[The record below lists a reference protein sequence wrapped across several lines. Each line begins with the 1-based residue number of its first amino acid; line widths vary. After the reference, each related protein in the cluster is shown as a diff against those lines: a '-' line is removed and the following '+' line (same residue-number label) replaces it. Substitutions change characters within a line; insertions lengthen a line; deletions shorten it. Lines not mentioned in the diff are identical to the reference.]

1 MAGPSLK
8 RLRSAG
14 GRPYARKCAARP
26 CRANPNWFKR
36 RAVIAKS
43 KKNGNGDDELE
54 KPKRGARGLWN
65 GAISFSLIHIPVS
78 LHTAARA
85 HQLDLNL
92 LDKRDF
98 APVGYQRYNKSTGKV
113 VEWNDVVKGYEYEK
127 GEYVVLTDE
136 DFRRANVEASRTID
150 IQTFVDRDAIAPY
163 YFDTPYFLVPDK
175 NGERVYS
182 LLREA
187 LEQSKKLAVATFVL
201 RSRQHVAALMPV
213 DKIIVLNTLRYQEEI
228 QPHPDVAA
236 AVAKKAECSRR
247 PRAHDGAQA
256 RRGDEREVEAGSL
269 LGHLSRRSHEAH
281 RAEGEGRPDPHAD
294 RAGGRR
300 AESAPTG
307 GGKVVDLM
315 SLLEKSLAQKGGGS
329 ARRLPREPRKR
340 KHSAARRRTANSR
353 RRAPRLI
360 HGRRGTSQQGQH
372 APQAIRRQARLQENR

>member
-1 MAGPSLK
+1 M
-8 RLRSAG
+8 
-14 GRPYARKCAARP
+14 
-26 CRANPNWFKR
+26 
-36 RAVIAKS
+36 AKS
-43 KKNGNGDDELE
+43 KKNGNGDGEIE
-54 KPKRGARGLWN
+54 KPRRGARGLWN

-85 HQLDLNL
+85 HELDLNL

-98 APVGYQRYNKSTGKV
+98 APVGYQRYNKATGKV

-213 DKIIVLNTLRYQEEI
+213 DKIIVLNTLRYQAGDPATPGRGRSGREEG
-228 QPHPDVAA
+228 
-236 AVAKKAECSRR
+236 EWRRR

-256 RRGDEREVEAGSL
+256 RRRDDREVETGSVR
-269 LGHLSRRSHEAH
+269 GHLSRRSHEAH
-281 RAEGEGRPDPHAD
+281 RAEGESRPDAHAD
-294 RAGGRR
+294 RAGGRKTEAR
-300 AESAPTG
+300 PTG

-329 ARRLPREPRKR
+329 AEGAARASKR
-340 KHSAARRRTANSR
+340 KHSAARRRTANPR
-353 RRAPRLI
+353 AARRA
-360 HGRRGTSQQGQH
+360 
-372 APQAIRRQARLQENR
+372 

>member
-1 MAGPSLK
+1 M
-8 RLRSAG
+8 
-14 GRPYARKCAARP
+14 
-26 CRANPNWFKR
+26 
-36 RAVIAKS
+36 AKS
-43 KKNGNGDDELE
+43 KKNGNGGDDVE

-85 HQLDLNL
+85 HEIDLNL

-150 IQTFVDRDAIAPY
+150 IQTFVDRDSIAPY

-213 DKIIVLNTLRYQEEI
+213 DKIIVLNTLRYSQEI
-228 QPHPDVAA
+228 QPHPDVVA
-236 AVAKKAECSRR
+236 AVAKKSAGTSGRELDMALKLVDEMSEKWKPEAFTDTYRDDLMKRIQQKVKAGQTHTLTEPEEEGAER
-247 PRAHDGAQA
+247 P
-256 RRGDEREVEAGSL
+256 
-269 LGHLSRRSHEAH
+269 
-281 RAEGEGRPDPHAD
+281 
-294 RAGGRR
+294 AGG
-300 AESAPTG
+300 A
-307 GGKVVDLM
+307 KVVDLM
-315 SLLEKSLAQKGGGS
+315 SLLEKSLAQKGGGAS
-329 ARRLPREPRKR
+329 DGAARASKR
-340 KHSAARRRTANSR
+340 KHSAARRRSTIPRAA
-353 RRAPRLI
+353 RRA
-360 HGRRGTSQQGQH
+360 
-372 APQAIRRQARLQENR
+372 

>member
-1 MAGPSLK
+1 
-8 RLRSAG
+8 
-14 GRPYARKCAARP
+14 
-26 CRANPNWFKR
+26 
-36 RAVIAKS
+36 
-43 KKNGNGDDELE
+43 
-54 KPKRGARGLWN
+54 
-65 GAISFSLIHIPVS
+65 VS

-85 HQLDLNL
+85 HELDLNL

-113 VEWNDVVKGYEYEK
+113 VDWNDVVKGYEYEK

-163 YFDTPYFLVPDK
+163 YYDTPYFLMPDK

-236 AVAKKAECSRR
+236 AAAKKSSAASTRELQMALKLIDEMSEKWHPEAFTDTYRDDLMKRIEQKVKAGQTHALTEPEEERSER
-247 PRAHDGAQA
+247 PK
-256 RRGDEREVEAGSL
+256 
-269 LGHLSRRSHEAH
+269 
-281 RAEGEGRPDPHAD
+281 
-294 RAGGRR
+294 
-300 AESAPTG
+300 G

-315 SLLEKSLAQKGGGS
+315 SLLQRSLEQKSSNSAGAAESAARGS
-329 ARRLPREPRKR
+329 KR
-340 KHSAARRRTANSR
+340 KHVAARRRTSQAR
-353 RRAPRLI
+353 TARRA
-360 HGRRGTSQQGQH
+360 
-372 APQAIRRQARLQENR
+372 

>member
-1 MAGPSLK
+1 M
-8 RLRSAG
+8 
-14 GRPYARKCAARP
+14 
-26 CRANPNWFKR
+26 
-36 RAVIAKS
+36 AKS
-43 KKNGNGDDELE
+43 KRGNGNGSAEDDGEVE
-54 KPKRGARGLWN
+54 KKGRGSRGLWN

-78 LHTAARA
+78 LHTASRT

-113 VEWNDVVKGYEYEK
+113 VDWNDVVKGYEHEK

-175 NGERVYS
+175 NGERVYA

-213 DKIIVLNTLRYQEEI
+213 DKVIVLNTLRYEAEI
-228 QPHPDVAA
+228 QPHPEVTA
-236 AVAKKAECSRR
+236 AVRKANVGSSGRELSMALKLVEEMTEPWKPEAFTDTYRDDLMKR
-247 PRAHDGAQA
+247 IEQKVKAGQTHALTEPEDDADAPRAA
-256 RRGDEREVEAGSL
+256 
-269 LGHLSRRSHEAH
+269 
-281 RAEGEGRPDPHAD
+281 
-294 RAGGRR
+294 
-300 AESAPTG
+300 G

-315 SLLEKSLAQKGGGS
+315 SLLQKSLEQKGRGGAS
-329 ARRLPREPRKR
+329 EATTRGSKR
-340 KHSAARRRTANSR
+340 KHVAARRRTTQVRSA
-353 RRAPRLI
+353 RRA
-360 HGRRGTSQQGQH
+360 
-372 APQAIRRQARLQENR
+372 

>member
-1 MAGPSLK
+1 M
-8 RLRSAG
+8 
-14 GRPYARKCAARP
+14 
-26 CRANPNWFKR
+26 
-36 RAVIAKS
+36 AKS
-43 KKNGNGDDELE
+43 KKNGNGDGETE

-85 HQLDLNL
+85 HELDLNL

-98 APVGYQRYNKSTGKV
+98 APVGYQRFNKATGKV

-163 YFDTPYFLVPDK
+163 YFDTPYFLMPDK

-228 QPHPDVAA
+228 QPHPDVTA
-236 AVAKKAECSRR
+236 AVAKKAD
-247 PRAHDGAQA
+247 A
-256 RRGDEREVEAGSL
+256 
-269 LGHLSRRSHEAH
+269 
-281 RAEGEGRPDPHAD
+281 
-294 RAGGRR
+294 AGGRELTMALKLVEEMTEKWKPEVFADTYR
-300 AESAPTG
+300 DDLMKRIEQKVKAGQTHTLTEPEQEAEALPTG

-329 ARRLPREPRKR
+329 AEGAARASKR

-353 RRAPRLI
+353 SARRA
-360 HGRRGTSQQGQH
+360 
-372 APQAIRRQARLQENR
+372 

>member
-1 MAGPSLK
+1 
-8 RLRSAG
+8 
-14 GRPYARKCAARP
+14 
-26 CRANPNWFKR
+26 
-36 RAVIAKS
+36 
-43 KKNGNGDDELE
+43 
-54 KPKRGARGLWN
+54 
-65 GAISFSLIHIPVS
+65 VS
-78 LHTAARA
+78 LHTASRA
-85 HQLDLNL
+85 HELDLNL

-213 DKIIVLNTLRYQEEI
+213 DRIIVLNTLRYNQEI

-236 AVAKKAECSRR
+236 AVAKKTNA
-247 PRAHDGAQA
+247 
-256 RRGDEREVEAGSL
+256 
-269 LGHLSRRSHEAH
+269 
-281 RAEGEGRPDPHAD
+281 
-294 RAGGRR
+294 AGGRELSMALKLVEEMSEDWKPDVFTDTYR
-300 AESAPTG
+300 EDLLKRIQQKVKAGQTHALTEPEEEGAERPAT

-329 ARRLPREPRKR
+329 SDGAARATKR
-340 KHSAARRRTANSR
+340 KHVAARRRTTNTRTA
-353 RRAPRLI
+353 RRA
-360 HGRRGTSQQGQH
+360 
-372 APQAIRRQARLQENR
+372 

>member
-1 MAGPSLK
+1 M
-8 RLRSAG
+8 
-14 GRPYARKCAARP
+14 
-26 CRANPNWFKR
+26 
-36 RAVIAKS
+36 AKS
-43 KKNGNGDDELE
+43 KKTNGDLEE

-85 HQLDLNL
+85 HELDLNL

-98 APVGYQRYNKSTGKV
+98 APVGYQRYNKATGKV

-213 DKIIVLNTLRYQEEI
+213 DKIIVLNTLRYEQEI
-228 QPHPDVAA
+228 QPHPDVVAA
-236 AVAKKAECSRR
+236 AAKKA
-247 PRAHDGAQA
+247 DGASGRELTMA
-256 RRGDEREVEAGSL
+256 LKLVDEMSEKWKPDVFTDTYRDDLLKRIQQKVKAGQTHTLTEPEEEATE
-269 LGHLSRRSHEAH
+269 R
-281 RAEGEGRPDPHAD
+281 
-294 RAGGRR
+294 
-300 AESAPTG
+300 PTG

-315 SLLEKSLAQKGGGS
+315 SLLEKSLAQKGGS
-329 ARRLPREPRKR
+329 ETSERASKR
-340 KHSAARRRTANSR
+340 KHSAARRRTANPR
-353 RRAPRLI
+353 TARRA
-360 HGRRGTSQQGQH
+360 
-372 APQAIRRQARLQENR
+372 

>member
-1 MAGPSLK
+1 M
-8 RLRSAG
+8 
-14 GRPYARKCAARP
+14 
-26 CRANPNWFKR
+26 
-36 RAVIAKS
+36 
-43 KKNGNGDDELE
+43 
-54 KPKRGARGLWN
+54 
-65 GAISFSLIHIPVS
+65 S

-85 HQLDLNL
+85 HEIDLNL

-175 NGERVYS
+175 NGERVYA

-213 DKIIVLNTLRYQEEI
+213 DKVIVLNTLRYQEEI
-228 QPHPDVAA
+228 QPHPDVVAA
-236 AVAKKAECSRR
+236 AAKKA
-247 PRAHDGAQA
+247 AGASGRELDMALKLVDEMTEKWQPQA
-256 RRGDEREVEAGSL
+256 FTDTYRDDLMKRIEQKVKAGQTHTLTEPEAEAG
-269 LGHLSRRSHEAH
+269 EK
-281 RAEGEGRPDPHAD
+281 RA
-294 RAGGRR
+294 
-300 AESAPTG
+300 T

-315 SLLEKSLAQKGGGS
+315 SLLQRSLDQKGGARGDGAAASATRGS
-329 ARRLPREPRKR
+329 KR
-340 KHSAARRRTANSR
+340 KHSAARRRTANTRSA
-353 RRAPRLI
+353 RRA
-360 HGRRGTSQQGQH
+360 
-372 APQAIRRQARLQENR
+372 